1 MVRPPARTAAGGAR
15 FLDPATLAR
24 IGNLELLAR
33 TVVGGFLSGL
43 HRSPYLGF
51 SSDFAEHRPYM
62 PGDDVRRI
70 DWRLFAR
77 SDRHHIRLFEA
88 ETNANFV
95 VLLDVSSSMDYG
107 SGALT
112 RFDYSRYL
120 AACLAHLSNRQRDR
134 VGLVTFDSEIVERVP
149 PSMKH
154 METIL
159 HVLDRARAAR
169 AGDLGPSMS
178 QVTELLRRRGILV
191 LVSDFYEEPKAVMEA
206 VAPLRARGHD
216 LIVFHPIDPTEL
228 DFPFDSPSAFEDV
241 ESGEQIPVIP
251 ARVRDEYVT
260 QVSSHIG
267 ALRSGFRELA
277 VDYSLV
283 NVAEPLDQA
292 LFDYLLAR
300 GRTAVRPRL
309 R

>member
-1 MVRPPARTAAGGAR
+1 M
-15 FLDPATLAR
+15 
-24 IGNLELLAR
+24 
-33 TVVGGFLSGL
+33 VGGFLSGL

-88 ETNANFV
+88 ETNANVV
-95 VLLDVSSSMDYG
+95 VLLDISSSMSYG
-107 SGALT
+107 TGALT

-134 VGLVTFDSEIVERVP
+134 VGLVTFDSAVVDRVP

-154 METIL
+154 METVL
-159 HVLDRARAAR
+159 HRLDSAQAGKP
-169 AGDLGPSMS
+169 GDLPVAMT
-178 QVTELLRRRGILV
+178 QVTELLRRRGILI
-191 LVSDFYEEPKAVMEA
+191 LISDFYEAPSKVMEA
-206 VAPLRARGHD
+206 LAPLRVRGHD
-216 LIVFHPIDPTEL
+216 VIIFHPIDPSEL
-228 DFPFDSPSAFEDV
+228 DFPFESASAFEDI
-241 ESGEQIPVIP
+241 ESGKQLPVIP
-251 ARVRDEYVT
+251 TRVREEYVGRMAG
-260 QVSSHIG
+260 HIE
-267 ALRSGFRELA
+267 ALRQGFRELEI
-277 VDYSLV
+277 DYSLV

-300 GRTAVRPRL
+300 SRRVGKSRRR
-309 R
+309 